1 MSLAAPPNFLVTTVT
16 RDSQTETQLTGFQWT
31 CGGGGG
37 VGGGGG
43 GGGVDEA
50 LGDPSSSD

>member
-1 MSLAAPPNFLVTTVT
+1 MSLTAPPNFLVTTVT

-37 VGGGGG
+37 GVGGGG